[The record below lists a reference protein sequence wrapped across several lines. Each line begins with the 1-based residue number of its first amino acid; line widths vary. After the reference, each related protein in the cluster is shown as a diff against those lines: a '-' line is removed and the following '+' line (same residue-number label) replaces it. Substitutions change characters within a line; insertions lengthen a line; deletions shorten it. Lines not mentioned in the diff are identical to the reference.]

1 MTDVKFTVNYKAET
15 YVFDYGVKAY
25 IFHTGIY
32 WELDDKYGLDVLL
45 EYTDYIFDCYISDSN
60 RTPVGALADY
70 IAEHW
75 ERYRNVGVRT
85 ALDDFY
91 IHGDY

>member
-32 WELDDKYGLDVLL
+32 WELDDKYGSLSV
-45 EYTDYIFDCYISDSN
+45 C
-60 RTPVGALADY
+60 P
-70 IAEHW
+70 
-75 ERYRNVGVRT
+75 
-85 ALDDFY
+85 
-91 IHGDY
+91 